1 MCLLFT
7 HIKKARIEFIIIN
20 CIISSINLLVNVIIK
35 FKIINRSM
43 LYFYQRYHS
52 TFKASFSITV
62 SYLHYS
68 LEN

>member
-20 CIISSINLLVNVIIK
+20 CIISSINLLVNVIK